1 MHFVV
6 LGIAFDHMV
15 EMEIATFGKSI
26 ECRAVAVERSVRLHV
41 GVGRIHCNLEVRALV
56 VDGNVVVDLRVGQAR
71 TVLPG
76 LDTFVA

>member
-6 LGIAFDHMV
+6 LGIALDHMV

-41 GVGRIHCNLEVRALV
+41 GYPNSTLHEMRKA
-56 VDGNVVVDLRVGQAR
+56 
-71 TVLPG
+71 
-76 LDTFVA
+76 